1 MHKNT
6 NTQKSKY
13 KNYLNMFK
21 YKKYTTTRTAQI
33 QIANWGTNFSVPEY
47 TISQSQK
54 WIWSEFWVFVGDKF
68 WELASMIGDVLSSL
82 SGRGGGKDGEEVQFT
97 FFFFFKI
104 GSWLNEE
111 KID

>member
-33 QIANWGTNFSVPEY
+33 QIAN
-47 TISQSQK
+47 
-54 WIWSEFWVFVGDKF
+54 
-68 WELASMIGDVLSSL
+68 
-82 SGRGGGKDGEEVQFT
+82 
-97 FFFFFKI
+97 
-104 GSWLNEE
+104 
-111 KID
+111 